1 MLVYTT
7 SCVEV
12 EKALQDR
19 ADTVTATDL
28 ARSVPTLWPEQ
39 GRSGPAAPGGS
50 TVEGH
55 AATADGR
62 PVVAVTG
69 ASGGIGRS
77 TREMVPPSVGW
88 KEKTATFGLSANG
101 CANASSRGADR
112 Q

>member
-1 MLVYTT
+1 VLVYTT

-12 EKALQDR
+12 EKAPQC
-19 ADTVTATDL
+19 ADPVAG
-28 ARSVPTLWPEQ
+28 AGPVWP
-39 GRSGPAAPGGS
+39 GSPGGS